1 MTMIIKFL
9 PYSPASRPPELSV
22 IGYWARVKPQKGEVG
37 SDLSFSSDL
46 CSPSSISRPSI
57 TSKSTRKS
65 KIKDRFN
72 ALTLHRFN
80 VFGRLSHSFL
90 WLRFAS
96 LRTIRHSSAAWRKL
110 YAVIG
115 HSSFLM
121 ALSCERRLR
130 VDQTASQNRPLVES
144 WALSVGR

>member
-1 MTMIIKFL
+1 MPQPSRAKGLAAMTMIIKFL

-46 CSPSSISRPSI
+46 CSPSSVSRPSI

-80 VFGRLSHSFL
+80 VFGRLSHSFVISMSL
-90 WLRFAS
+90 SGGFA
-96 LRTIRHSSAAWRKL
+96 LHDEKVHAMEVCILT
-110 YAVIG
+110 IG
-115 HSSFLM
+115 HSP
-121 ALSCERRLR
+121 
-130 VDQTASQNRPLVES
+130 RPGLCQ
-144 WALSVGR
+144 LP